1 MIDKLKTRFQLVYV
15 LLATGL
21 FILLTVNS
29 CYYDKAELLYPP
41 YTCDTV
47 AVTYSKTISPI
58 LNANCTGC
66 HGGAIPADSID
77 LSIYNV
83 VKQQVNNGKLWA
95 VITHAPGFP
104 AMPRNSDKLSDC
116 VIDKIRIWILAGA
129 PNN

>member
-1 MIDKLKTRFQLVYV
+1 MIDKSKTRFQLVSI
-15 LLATGL
+15 LPAAGL
-21 FILLTVNS
+21 FILFTVNS
-29 CYYDKAELLYPP
+29 CSYNKAELLYPKN
-41 YTCDTV
+41 TCDTA

-58 LNANCTGC
+58 LFANCTGC

-77 LSIYNV
+77 LTIYSA
-83 VKQQVNNGKLWA
+83 VKQQVDNGKLWA

-116 VIDKIRIWILAGA
+116 VIEKIRVWILAGA